1 MNRGVVKSRFI
12 KYSGLAFMTKNN
24 AAAATGIIP
33 AEIIKW
39 LELFLPVRDRTKLI
53 NAAEKIKNDIKSILL
68 SRFFS

>member
-1 MNRGVVKSRFI
+1 
-12 KYSGLAFMTKNN
+12 MTKNN